1 MKACTYLLPVLLV
14 LSAGACQG
22 CGKKSDG
29 PARFPGE
36 AKQMEKGEAAGK
48 DGQGQPA
55 QDKMPRK
62 IIYTAM
68 VNLIVEDFAKAD
80 QALIELVKTHKG
92 YVISSEISGS
102 PGSPRT
108 GQWKVRVP
116 IDQFDPFRA
125 ALAKLGEP
133 ERSSTDS
140 QDVTEEYY
148 DVEARIKTKKVE
160 EASLLR
166 LLENS
171 TGKIDDILAVRR
183 ELSRVREEVERQ
195 QGRLQVLAKLT
206 AMSTLTI
213 NLRERSSYRPPEA
226 ADFGTTIGRTLSD
239 SWSALLG
246 FGKGV
251 VIFLTALIPWLPL
264 VALIGLAFFLLSR
277 RHRKPQTAVL
287 AVAVEPTPTS
297 AEQKKSDLS

>member
-1 MKACTYLLPVLLV
+1 MFLV
-14 LSAGACQG
+14 LTAGVCQG
-22 CGKKSDG
+22 CNKKSEG
-29 PARFPGE
+29 PVARFPGE
-36 AKQMEKGEAAGK
+36 AKQMEKGEPAGK

-55 QDKMPRK
+55 QDKVPRK
-62 IIYTAM
+62 IVYTAM
-68 VNLIVEDFAKAD
+68 INLIVDDFARAD
-80 QALIELVKTHKG
+80 QALIELVKAHKG
-92 YVISSEISGS
+92 YVISSEVTGS
-102 PGSPRT
+102 TGSPRT

-116 IDQFDPFRA
+116 IDQFDSFRT

-148 DVEARIKTKKVE
+148 DVEARIKTKKAE
-160 EASLLR
+160 EASLLK

-171 TGKIDDILAVRR
+171 TGKIEDILSVRR
-183 ELSRVREEVERQ
+183 ELSRVREEIERH

-213 NLRERSSYRPPEA
+213 NVRERSSYRPPEA
-226 ADFGTTIGRTLSD
+226 ADFGTTIGRTFSD

-251 VIFLTALIPWLPL
+251 VIFLTALVPWLPL
-264 VALIGLAFFLLSR
+264 AALIGVAFFLLTR
-277 RHRKPQTAVL
+277 RHQKVEAAVL
-287 AVAVEPTPTS
+287 AVSVEPAPGAVEP
-297 AEQKKSDLS
+297 KKSDSP